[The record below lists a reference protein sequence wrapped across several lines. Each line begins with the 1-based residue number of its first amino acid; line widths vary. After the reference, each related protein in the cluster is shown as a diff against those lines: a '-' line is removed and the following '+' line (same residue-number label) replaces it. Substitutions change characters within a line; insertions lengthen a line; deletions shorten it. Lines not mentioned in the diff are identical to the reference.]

1 MTYGKLLF
9 DQGSTPQSRY
19 GFVNE
24 TQIRLGAGIMFT
36 LGFFTFLVTYYT
48 QEYTL
53 ALVVVAFFWLDFLL
67 KVINPR
73 YSLIGKIA
81 HLFTKNKEK
90 LWVGAIQK
98 RFAWSIGLF
107 LSSMV
112 LIALASRFLLNTE
125 AVLRG

>member
-1 MTYGKLLF
+1 
-9 DQGSTPQSRY
+9 
-19 GFVNE
+19 
-24 TQIRLGAGIMFT
+24 MFT

-73 YSLIGKIA
+73 YSVIGKIA
-81 HLFTKNKEK
+81 NLFTKNKEK